1 MLQKLMQ
8 NCTKIKPMSMEIR
21 IVSVGKL
28 QQGYALEG
36 CRMYEERLKHYV
48 KLQIQTV
55 SDVKGQYSEHEKA
68 KVECERLAKAVQGC
82 DQVILLDEGGV
93 RLSSVKMADLFQ
105 EKQIRGIKK
114 LGFVVGGASGFTAAF
129 KEEFSSHWRISDL
142 TLPHEMARLIL
153 TEQIYR
159 AMTILKGEPY
169 HKGGLG

>member
-1 MLQKLMQ
+1 MREKLMQ

-28 QQGYALEG
+28 QQGYAIEG
-36 CRMYEERLKHYV
+36 CRMYEDRLKHYV

-55 SDVKGQYSEHEKA
+55 PDVKGHYSDHEKA
-68 KVECERLAKAVQGC
+68 KVECDRLAKALLGC
-82 DQVILLDEGGV
+82 DLVLVLDEGGE
-93 RLSSVKMADLFQ
+93 RISSVKMADFFGALQ
-105 EKQIRGIKK
+105 ARGTKK
-114 LGFVVGGASGFTAAF
+114 IGFVIGGAAGFTPEF
-129 KEEFSSHWRISDL
+129 KELFSRHWRISDL

-153 TEQIYR
+153 AEQVYR